1 MKIKNLLLSA
11 FAVLMMP
18 ALVQSQPIV
27 KNVLPVKFDLG
38 IKVAANF
45 ANMHG
50 EEWESGYKP
59 GIAGGIFGGVRF
71 KRFGVSADVLFSQMK
86 YVGNGVNFYNAV
98 KGNGTVFNASADS
111 ATHGEFVVTYLS
123 IPVLLNVKL
132 AGPLWFQVGPQFSN
146 VIGIKDKDQL
156 LRDAKN
162 IFKSN
167 DVAGVIGLQL
177 NLASLRV
184 GARYVI
190 GFSDLSNESLSSSWK
205 QRTIQLQLGWAIL

>member
-1 MKIKNLLLSA
+1 MKIKSLLLSA
-11 FAVLMMP
+11 FAALMMP
-18 ALVQSQPIV
+18 ALAQAQPIV

-71 KRFGVSADVLFSQMK
+71 KRFGVSADVLFSQVK
-86 YVGNGVNFYNAV
+86 YVGNGVSFYNAV
-98 KGNGTVFNASADS
+98 NGKNLFKASADS

-146 VIGIKDKDQL
+146 IIGIKDKDQL
-156 LRDAKN
+156 LKDAKDV
-162 IFKSN
+162 FKSG
-167 DVAGVIGLQL
+167 DVGGVIGLQL